1 MFELKVELQ
10 KMLLIKVEEELEIFV
25 GGNMKGDRELD
36 DSVSTK

>member
-25 GGNMKGDRELD
+25 GGSMKGDRELD